1 MKIRKEK
8 LKVFFYPAAFVLVA
22 VLSLAYKLLMNG
34 NGESFIS
41 TVKGESVIA
50 ASEPSAAFTGESSE
64 TSYVTGETSAPD
76 TVQVYIC
83 GAVAAPGVYEFP
95 QGVILN
101 DVVICAGGLTD
112 TADATKVNLV
122 YVINTNVSVYIP
134 DAGQTGEEVSAEV
147 FTEQDDII
155 RDEEEY
161 VWGEGYQTQSE
172 GVTLININTASKD
185 ELMTLPGIGEVYA
198 QSIIDYREQT
208 PFASIEEIKN
218 VSGIGDSKFEKIKPY
233 ITV

>member
-1 MKIRKEK
+1 MKIKKEK
-8 LKVFFYPAAFVLVA
+8 LKVFLYPAAFVMIA
-22 VLSLAYKLLMNG
+22 ALSLAYKLLMNG
-34 NGESFIS
+34 NSESFIS
-41 TVKGESVIA
+41 TVKGESQVTV
-50 ASEPSAAFTGESSE
+50 SEPSTVFSGETNGTYETEE
-64 TSYVTGETSAPD
+64 TSGSD

-83 GAVAAPGVYEFP
+83 GAVTAPGVYEFP

-101 DVVICAGGLTD
+101 DVVICAGGFTE

-122 YVINTNVSVYIP
+122 YEINTNVSVFIP
-134 DAGQTGEEVSAEV
+134 DICQTDEQVSEEVFS
-147 FTEQDDII
+147 EQDDII
-155 RDEEEY
+155 RDEEDCI
-161 VWGEGYQTQSE
+161 WGEGYQGQSKE
-172 GVTLININTASKD
+172 DVLININTASKD

-208 PFASIEEIKN
+208 PFASIEEIMN